1 MKSELELA
9 QSLIQAKSPSGQ
21 ESPATQALLE
31 AFQTLGFD
39 QAYLDDAGNAVG
51 IYDRGEGKELM
62 FNGHLDTVP
71 VGNESLWPHP
81 PLTGTIADNELWGR
95 GSVDMKSAVAC
106 MAFAAKDAVEAGFKG
121 RLVVTGVV
129 QEEVGGLGARH
140 LGDTFKPDLII
151 LGEPSNLNMMLGHRG
166 RIEIDVSFPG
176 KIAHAAKNELG
187 HNPLYDV
194 AKFLQQLRS
203 LELPQG
209 GPLGG
214 SSLTPTFLQTFPQ
227 NGKNVVPGEAKLIID
242 YRNIPGD
249 EPEDVLAK
257 LQNLAPEA
265 HFSVG
270 TEHGVAETGKLSMTY
285 PRIAFPYLTPGEN
298 SYVQAAR
305 PVIKESLTS
314 FGIQFEERCWWF
326 ATDAP
331 YLAKSG
337 APVIGFGP
345 GLEDYAH
352 TTQERVPIEHLT
364 IARKVYSDLA
374 VAFSADSYRSKKP

>member
-1 MKSELELA
+1 MASYTELELS
-9 QSLIQAKSPSGQ
+9 QELIQAQSFSGK
-21 ESPATQALLE
+21 ESLATTALVN
-31 AFQTLGFD
+31 AFKALGFD
-39 QAYLDDAGNAVG
+39 QAYLDDAGNAIG
-51 IYDRGEGKELM
+51 IFERGEGPELM

-71 VGNESLWPHP
+71 LGDVKLWRYP
-81 PLTGTIADNELWGR
+81 PLSGTVSDGELWGR

-106 MAFAAKDAVEAGFKG
+106 MAFAAKDAIEQGYKG

-140 LGDTFKPDLII
+140 IGETFKPDLII

-187 HNPLYDV
+187 HNPLYDL
-194 AKFLQQLRS
+194 AEFLQTLKS
-203 LELPQG
+203 FDLPQG
-209 GPLGG
+209 GPLIG
-214 SSLTPTFLQTFPQ
+214 SSLTPTFVQSHPID
-227 NGKNVVPGEAKLIID
+227 GKNVVPGEANLIID

-249 EPEDVLAK
+249 EPELVLEK
-257 LQNLAPEA
+257 LKALAPNA
-265 HFSVG
+265 SFSIG
-270 TEHGVAETGKLSMTY
+270 TEYGVSESGKMSMSY

-298 SYVQAAR
+298 SFVQAAR
-305 PVIKESLTS
+305 PVIKKSLNR
-314 FGIQFEERCWWF
+314 FNKDFVERCWWF

-337 APVIGFGP
+337 APIIGFGP

-352 TTQERVPIEHLT
+352 TTQEHVPVEHLQ
-364 IARKVYSDLA
+364 IARAVYKDLA
-374 VAFSADSYRSKKP
+374 MAFSN